1 MKGTYKSSH
10 RRNLAS
16 RLVGRRVGT
25 WVGKWSSRWERAP
38 MCCKGWTMIVCIYV
52 WPSRLAS
59 QSLPRRRAWLD
70 SKIKYLA
77 AGDLQ
82 TALRMWYKSMFVS
95 STTWRSS
102 AQKSDF
108 KSTQKTTLNRK
119 MYDKRLLSWAQS
131 RLPKKTGKCGNF
143 EEEKNSGGS
152 TQIPLLL

>member
-1 MKGTYKSSH
+1 
-10 RRNLAS
+10 
-16 RLVGRRVGT
+16 
-25 WVGKWSSRWERAP
+25 
-38 MCCKGWTMIVCIYV
+38 MIVCIYV

-108 KSTQKTTLNRK
+108 KSTQKRTQTTS
-119 MYDKRLLSWAQS
+119 LL
-131 RLPKKTGKCGNF
+131 KKV
-143 EEEKNSGGS
+143 
-152 TQIPLLL
+152 L